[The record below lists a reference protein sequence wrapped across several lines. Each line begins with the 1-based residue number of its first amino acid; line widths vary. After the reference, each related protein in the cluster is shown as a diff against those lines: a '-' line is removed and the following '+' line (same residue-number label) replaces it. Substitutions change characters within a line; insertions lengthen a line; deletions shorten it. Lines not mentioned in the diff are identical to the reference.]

1 RSMARL
7 LTASSYKLVCYFTN
21 WSQYRP
27 GLGRFVPDNVDPNL
41 CTHLIYAYSI
51 ISRSNQLSTY
61 EWNDDVMY
69 RDFNAL
75 KNKNPKLKT
84 LLAVG
89 GWYFGSTQFS
99 IMVSTPA
106 NRETFIQSAVRFL
119 RLHGFDG
126 LSLDWAHP
134 RSQDKQ
140 RFTILCQE
148 LLAAFEKEVAGTRRP
163 RLLLAAAVAAEKPY
177 IDNGYEIAK
186 VAQILDFVSVTSFD
200 LHSLSHPHTGHNS
213 PLFRSSFDY
222 GDHIYLNVD
231 FAMNYWRSQ
240 GALPEKLLVG
250 LPTYGRT
257 FRLTSSDHGVGAP
270 AGGPAPP
277 GQYTRYAGYL
287 SYYEICMFLQGA
299 SLNWID
305 EQKVPYAVKDN
316 TWVGFDNMQSLGIK
330 VDYLKRNNF
339 GGALIWHLDQDDF
352 SGQFCGQG
360 KYPLINHVRSAL
372 EIASRRKRT
381 GSCWLLDGGAP
392 ADVDGGSSGCSC
404 SRREDASSWEL
415 PFCAGK
421 PDGLYP
427 NESNKHTYY
436 QCSNGQTTLI
446 TCPSSLVFNDSCK
459 CCDWPR

>member
-7 LTASSYKLVCYFTN
+7 LTGIYLFIHSFINYKLVCYFTN

-140 RFTILCQE
+140 RFTILCQNQE
-148 LLAAFEKEVAGTRRP
+148 S
-163 RLLLAAAVAAEKPY
+163 KPTHY
-177 IDNGYEIAK
+177 TLSCNTALKSTLSYR
-186 VAQILDFVSVTSFD
+186 ILDFVSVTSFD

-372 EIASRRKRT
+372 EIDVSGRGGGPLLSAAN
-381 GSCWLLDGGAP
+381 GSPIGTFGTKWTT
-392 ADVDGGSSGCSC
+392 
-404 SRREDASSWEL
+404 
-415 PFCAGK
+415 FCAGK

>member
-1 RSMARL
+1 MVWIPTLFSIFL
-7 LTASSYKLVCYFTN
+7 ESNIHLFIIYVSISKASSYKLVCYFTN

-186 VAQILDFVSVTSFD
+186 VA
-200 LHSLSHPHTGHNS
+200 HLSHPHTGHNS

-222 GDHIYLNVD
+222 GDHIYLND

-372 EIASRRKRT
+372 EIDLPIPT
-381 GSCWLLDGGAP
+381 HPPTFAP
-392 ADVDGGSSGCSC
+392 TESPT
-404 SRREDASSWEL
+404 E
-415 PFCAGK
+415 FCAGK